1 MMTGLP
7 PIAFVVPWYGLDV
20 PGGAETHVR
29 HMAEHLRAEGVPVE
43 VWTTCARRLGT
54 DWSENHHQ
62 VGQTVINGVPVTRFP
77 VLDIN
82 RDRYRAI
89 HLRLAYGGS
98 VTPEEESIYF
108 TQSIRSR
115 ALCDH
120 IQAHPEFVCAF
131 TPYLFGTTYWGA
143 YVDPDRSLLIPC
155 LHDEAFARLV
165 ALRHLFRSVRGVICN
180 SHAEMHLVQRLY
192 GVPDERLAFIGS
204 GISVAERGDAQAF
217 RERYGISG
225 PFVLYAGRKSPS
237 KNTPLLVNYF
247 CRYRRRRATDLQLV
261 LIGGRKVYIPPDC
274 AHVVHDLGFIPEQ
287 DKQDAYAAAT
297 VFCQP
302 SVHESFSIVLM
313 EAWVQGTPAL
323 VNARCDVTRE
333 HCERGQGGLFFNGY
347 QEFEAILDRLLVD
360 RPLRKRLGE
369 NGRRYV
375 EQNFTWDKVID
386 RFRKAARNLC
396 LPVMPTQSGSKAH
409 DSEA

>member
-1 MMTGLP
+1 MTTELP
-7 PIAFVVPWYGLDV
+7 PIAFVLPWYGPDV
-20 PGGAETHVR
+20 PGGAETDAR
-29 HMAEHLRAEGVPVE
+29 HMAERLRAAGVPVE
-43 VWTTCARRLGT
+43 VWTTCARHLGT
-54 DWSENHHQ
+54 DWSKNYHRPGRTE
-62 VGQTVINGVPVTRFP
+62 VNGVPVMRFP

-89 HLRLAYGGS
+89 HLRLAYGGR
-98 VTPEEESIYF
+98 VTPEEEAVFF
-108 TQSIRSR
+108 TQSIRSH

-120 IQAHPEFVCAF
+120 IRAHPEFVCVF

-180 SHAEMHLVQRLY
+180 SDAEMRLVQRLH
-192 GVPDERLAFIGS
+192 GVPDERLAVIGD
-204 GISVAERGDAQAF
+204 GISMVERGDARAF

-247 CRYRRRRATDLQLV
+247 CRYERRRETDLQLV
-261 LIGGRKVYIPPDC
+261 LIGGRKVHIPTDC
-274 AHVVHDLGFIPEQ
+274 QHAVRDLGFVPEQ
-287 DKQDAYAAAT
+287 DKHNAFAAAT

-313 EAWVQGTPAL
+313 EAWVQATPAL
-323 VNARCDVTRE
+323 VNARCDVTCE

-347 QEFEAILDRLLVD
+347 QEFEAILDRLLADAV
-360 RPLRKRLGE
+360 LRSRLGE

-375 EQNFTWDKVID
+375 EQNFTWKTVVN
-386 RFRKAARNLC
+386 RFQRAVRDLC
-396 LPVMPTQSGSKAH
+396 PPNDPDLERIESP
-409 DSEA
+409 

>member
-1 MMTGLP
+1 MMTELP

-29 HMAEHLRAEGVPVE
+29 HLAEHLRAAGIAVE
-43 VWTTCARRLGT
+43 VWATCARRLGV

-62 VGQTVINGVPVTRFP
+62 AGQTVINGVPVTRFP
-77 VLDIN
+77 VLEIN

-89 HLRLAYGGS
+89 HLRLAYGGR
-98 VTPEEESIYF
+98 VTPEEEAIFF

-120 IQAHPEFVCAF
+120 MRAHPEFVRAF

-155 LHDEAFARLV
+155 LHDEAFARLW
-165 ALRHLFRSVRGVICN
+165 ALRHLFQSVRGVICN
-180 SHAEMHLVQRLY
+180 SYAEMRLVQKLY
-192 GVPDERLAFIGS
+192 TVPDERLSVTGA
-204 GISVAERGDAQAF
+204 GIALAAKGDGEAF

-247 CRYRRRRATDLQLV
+247 CRYRRRRETDLRLV
-261 LIGGRKVYIPPDC
+261 LIGGRKVHIPPDC
-274 AHVVHDLGFIPEQ
+274 AHAVHDLGFIPEQ
-287 DKQDAYAAAT
+287 DKQNAYAAAT
-297 VFCQP
+297 LFCQP

-313 EAWVQGTPAL
+313 EAWAQGAAAL

-347 QEFEAILDRLLVD
+347 QEFEAILDLLISD
-360 RPLRKRLGE
+360 ETLRRRLGE

-375 EQNFTWDKVID
+375 EGNFTWELVTK
-386 RFRKAARNLC
+386 RFLEAVQTFSRLPARR
-396 LPVMPTQSGSKAH
+396 LP
-409 DSEA
+409 